1 MEDIIEKKLLTF
13 NQKKSFCMV
22 IGHGKARKRLLDQ
35 LEEKPLLLGG
45 KQMHTVANL
54 KYLGDTVAGTLAES
68 VHLTVKKRI
77 SAATNAVFEIKA
89 IVGYWPLVLLVK
101 LLKLCNFNF

>member
-13 NQKKSFCMV
+13 NQKKSVCMV
-22 IGHGKARKRLLDQ
+22 IGHEKARKRLLDQ
-35 LEEKPLLLGG
+35 LEKKSLLLC
-45 KQMHTVANL
+45 KKKMQTVENL

-77 SAATNAVFEIKA
+77 SAATNTVFEIKE
-89 IVGYWPLVLLVK
+89 
-101 LLKLCNFNF
+101 

>member
-77 SAATNAVFEIKA
+77 SAATNTVFEIKE
-89 IVGYWPLVLLVK
+89 
-101 LLKLCNFNF
+101 